1 MRPLQK
7 SVPFRGERGREQ
19 AQPKKTTHS
28 AGVCGGGRGARGLIL
43 LKKRR
48 N

>member
-19 AQPKKTTHS
+19 AQRRS
-28 AGVCGGGRGARGLIL
+28 QGYAGVDAGHRGLIL

>member
-7 SVPFRGERGREQ
+7 SVPFRGEREREQ
-19 AQPKKTTHS
+19 AQPKKRHTAQGY
-28 AGVCGGGRGARGLIL
+28 AGVDAGPRGLIL